1 MKSYLLVS
9 KESIESQARV
19 GVRGTARGERQLQ
32 RSTALRF
39 VGAERA
45 AEALQQLGLRSATL
59 PGARPAVSKKEERRG
74 KKGQR
79 GGNVV
84 KAEATPIPGPVQEL
98 TGSESGSYR
107 YMPLIGATMAH
118 FYSDNGGEGRAR

>member
-1 MKSYLLVS
+1 MTSYLLVP

-19 GVRGTARGERQLQ
+19 GVRGTTRGERQLQ

-59 PGARPAVSKKEERRG
+59 PGAKPAVSKPNGGKSGKG
-74 KKGQR
+74 KKG
-79 GGNVV
+79 
-84 KAEATPIPGPVQEL
+84 
-98 TGSESGSYR
+98 
-107 YMPLIGATMAH
+107 
-118 FYSDNGGEGRAR
+118 RASSRWRPRPSPAR